1 MKQIELKCNG
11 CGISFLKN
19 KAEYNRQIKKGNSN
33 FYCTSRCCGKS
44 TAGARIK
51 HIEIEREC
59 LCCNKKFLSTTHKSH
74 KKCCNITCA
83 KRYSQ
88 SKIDV
93 STTSES
99 LKKFYASQPKKE
111 LLCVICK
118 IKFPKKRNET
128 KTCSRK
134 CLSVLLSQN
143 SAANPN
149 CGGETN
155 YKKFKYKDV
164 WMDSSWE
171 VNLAKWLDNNSIEW
185 KRDRKI
191 NFIWTDICGKKRRYY
206 PDFYLPK
213 YNIYLDPKNKFKLK
227 KDEYKL
233 SRVILENNIKLI
245 YGLESDVICQLKKY
259 LKFHKF
265 H

>member
-1 MKQIELKCNG
+1 
-11 CGISFLKN
+11 
-19 KAEYNRQIKKGNSN
+19 
-33 FYCTSRCCGKS
+33 
-44 TAGARIK
+44 
-51 HIEIEREC
+51 
-59 LCCNKKFLSTTHKSH
+59 
-74 KKCCNITCA
+74 
-83 KRYSQ
+83 
-88 SKIDV
+88 
-93 STTSES
+93 
-99 LKKFYASQPKKE
+99 
-111 LLCVICK
+111 
-118 IKFPKKRNET
+118 
-128 KTCSRK
+128 
-134 CLSVLLSQN
+134 
-143 SAANPN
+143 
-149 CGGETN
+149 
-155 YKKFKYKDV
+155 
-164 WMDSSWE
+164 MDSSWE